1 MSVLDRYRTLP
12 RTNRIMWV
20 VGPLAI
26 LVGIGL
32 AIWFGLAASVGKPL
46 WGNLGYDVR
55 DDRHIVVTYQLSR
68 PTDRA
73 VVCAVEARELSHA
86 IVGRVEDEIPP
97 GGEPRLVRHVE
108 IRTSARAVAGEVTQC
123 RLR

>member
-1 MSVLDRYRTLP
+1 
-12 RTNRIMWV
+12 MWV
-20 VGPLAI
+20 VGPVGI

-55 DDRHIVVTYQLSR
+55 DDRHIVVIYQLSR
-68 PTDRA
+68 PVDRT

-86 IVGRVEDEIPP
+86 IVGRVEDVVEP

-108 IRTSARAVAGEVTQC
+108 VRTSARAVAGEVTQC
-123 RLR
+123 RTQ

>member
-1 MSVLDRYRTLP
+1 MAILDRYRSLP
-12 RTNRIMWV
+12 RTQRVMWV

-26 LVGIGL
+26 LAGIGL
-32 AIWFGLAASVGKPL
+32 AIWFGLAASIGKPL

-68 PTDRA
+68 PTDRT
-73 VVCAVEARELSHA
+73 VVCAVEAREYSHA
-86 IVGRVEDEIPP
+86 IVGRVEDVIPP

-108 IRTSARAVAGEVTQC
+108 VRTSSRPVAGEVTQC
-123 RLR
+123 RMP